1 MNSEFYGICFII
13 FVGAI
18 FAVYFAGQTFREPV
32 AIQGALTPL
41 EFLVRRRPLLLGQ
54 FAFVLFCLATY
65 VFALVFYKQLPQIA
79 EFLPDTAKDALKDL
93 LKLIGTPDAA
103 SNGASAPASDRS
115 SSLLVIVFAITM
127 TFLYV
132 IRTSFTGNIIFS
144 FRSLLHSWMA
154 VPVACKHAT
163 DQLLENL
170 TVPEAERADLQSD
183 RRFDVVED
191 DFEESAG
198 PIRRQWAK
206 LAYMNFWVRRQRR
219 DDLANSFNFD
229 QLEREFIAVRELTR
243 VLKSDVDD
251 QEALLA
257 APELLKT
264 LRTKYARY
272 MACIL
277 MNLSSSRRDFYDR
290 CKEVGINP
298 GVLAVENPLW
308 YSALFII
315 TLVAVIAIGPYLIAV
330 CYDVIQ
336 GKGFGAITGQ
346 QFGYFRN
353 WLVLGFA
360 IYFLPIFIVLLV
372 RYVSWRWSHE
382 REQISLAI
390 YAWIFLGVLAIAF
403 IGAILATLCL
413 RYGYPANWTWDF
425 ATEAAWRNAPWMF
438 APAATAVYINYYLDR
453 QADPSKEDIDQSKK
467 TIISRMLM
475 AFAYTFGIALLS
487 LVIVAY
493 QQLSEGA
500 WPHTET
506 QVIVVGTTALVNLS
520 LCLVAQFG
528 LKKPEPNAEDTEE
541 RDDG

>member
-1 MNSEFYGICFII
+1 MSSEFYGIVFII

-32 AIQGALTPL
+32 AIQGVPTAL
-41 EFLVRRRPLLLGQ
+41 EYLVRRRPLLLGQ
-54 FAFVLFCLATY
+54 FAFVLFCLAIY

-79 EFLPDTAKDALKDL
+79 EFLPDAAKDALKGL
-93 LKLIGTPDAA
+93 LKLIGSPDSP
-103 SNGASAPASDRS
+103 SNGASVSASDKS
-115 SSLLVIVFAITM
+115 SSLLVIVFAITT
-127 TFLYV
+127 TFLYFV
-132 IRTSFTGNIIFS
+132 RTSFKGNIIFS

-183 RRFDVVED
+183 PRFHVSEN

-206 LAYMNFWVRRQRR
+206 LAYMNYWARRQKR
-219 DDLANSFNFD
+219 DDLANSFRFD
-229 QLEREFIAVRELTR
+229 HLERQFIALRELTR
-243 VLKSDVDD
+243 VLESDVDD
-251 QEALLA
+251 QEAILA
-257 APELLKT
+257 APELLRS
-264 LRTKYARY
+264 LRAKYARY

-290 CKEVGINP
+290 CREVGIDP
-298 GVLAVENPLW
+298 GILAVENPLW

-315 TLVAVIAIGPYLIAV
+315 TLVAAIAIGPYLIAV
-330 CYDVIQ
+330 GYDLIQ
-336 GKGFGAITGQ
+336 GKGFAAITGQ
-346 QFGYFRN
+346 HFGYFRR
-353 WLVLGFA
+353 WLILGFA
-360 IYFLPIFIVLLV
+360 IYFLPIFIVLLA

-382 REQISLAI
+382 REQISVAI

-403 IGAILATLCL
+403 VGAILATLFL
-413 RYGYPANWTWDF
+413 NHGYPANWTWDLVG
-425 ATEAAWRNAPWMF
+425 EAAWRNAPWMF

-453 QADPSKEDIDQSKK
+453 QADPSKDDIEQSKR
-467 TIISRMLM
+467 TIIPRLLM
-475 AFAYTFGIALLS
+475 ALAYTFGIALLS

-500 WPHTET
+500 WPQPET

-528 LKKPEPNAEDTEE
+528 LKKPEPDSEDAEEY
-541 RDDG
+541 DG